1 MSALSQS
8 IEQREVRRQGAVRA
22 SWTAFLAIISRDL
35 LVTRRQAITFL
46 LQTLV
51 QPLFFLFVF
60 GKVFTNIGVANGAFP
75 ALLLP
80 GIVALTTFLT
90 AMQSTSIDL
99 ARDLGFTLEIEDRL
113 LAPIPITLVAI
124 EKILLAALRGL
135 IAGALVFPLAY
146 LILGDAYHVRT
157 DHLAVLI
164 GLLIL
169 IAFVGASL
177 GVLLGVLAPVQ
188 QLALVFALV
197 LTPLIFTGCTYYPW
211 AALGSIKWFQIVTLF
226 NPLTYAAEGMRYA
239 MVPPI
244 QGFELPTLDIGW
256 VLLALGS
263 SLVACLIGGVLLFRR
278 RVVS

>member
-35 LVTRRQAITFL
+35 LVTRRQTITFL

-60 GKVFTNIGVANGAFP
+60 GKVFTNIGVASGAFP

-113 LAPIPITLVAI
+113 
-124 EKILLAALRGL
+124 
-135 IAGALVFPLAY
+135 PL
-146 LILGDAYHVRT
+146 
-157 DHLAVLI
+157 
-164 GLLIL
+164 
-169 IAFVGASL
+169 SL
-177 GVLLGVLAPVQ
+177 
-188 QLALVFALV
+188 
-197 LTPLIFTGCTYYPW
+197 
-211 AALGSIKWFQIVTLF
+211 TLF
-226 NPLTYAAEGMRYA
+226 CSQA
-239 MVPPI
+239 
-244 QGFELPTLDIGW
+244 
-256 VLLALGS
+256 
-263 SLVACLIGGVLLFRR
+263 
-278 RVVS
+278 